1 MVRYPGQIGSK
12 NHLIRVIY
20 LKTPNILVALYV
32 FEETNKQKTLDSL
45 FFLYFIY
52 LFSFYLL
59 YNN

>member
-20 LKTPNILVALYV
+20 LKTPKILVALYV
-32 FEETNKQKTLDSL
+32 FEETNKKTF

-59 YNN
+59 YNNK